1 MVNDID
7 KYNQEAGNPASIN
20 SKIIKEA
27 RLDLSP
33 PSADNVV
40 EDNSNSN
47 ETSNTNEENTTSKT
61 DSDFD
66 LFSLLTSKIN
76 VTKNKE
82 MSYFDN
88 GVQTISSS
96 ELGKIVDKTQ
106 QSVVDI
112 NKAVNGFPAG
122 YYDYITYEH
131 RRNAYNFITSRSNEV
146 NENDDI
152 DSIFRIGDCYFII
165 PPEFITVSTISSHD
179 SIQGIRHSGSI
190 QRNHGHAQR
199 EIQVSLVLNGIEQIN
214 GYEVESP
221 FDYPYYV
228 DGLRT
233 LISQFKYTPFLPIEN
248 SFLNLVHGIH
258 AVALRN
264 ISVETIDGFPET
276 LNVVI
281 SMQEFNLKSYI
292 SEDESMFGDI
302 IDWDLYRYYIQQPL
316 RSNHKNY
323 LSKIT
328 TPTLTNDFKFKI
340 LKQDALGGYKLD
352 KYGNIVTDS
361 SGNPIILNK
370 ENTGYLEDDITIDIT
385 DNKYYS
391 EMLSSDDDIHFTGL
405 SFSMS
410 NIMSLIQM
418 SAHEIPTAQYL
429 GSTDTT
435 FSLNFETTD
444 YNVITKIN
452 EMNSQN
458 LNLIRDNK
466 EKSGIGFMKI
476 ENELV
481 KLTGTGFLLISN
493 INIST
498 VPKFPGLY
506 SVNIECISYDSNQK
520 ENEKLIALNPFPN
533 NRKGTKDDLLS
544 QELPGICNK
553 IRQDACIESKLLEIE
568 MYPDL
573 CLPTYDEID
582 KAILAIRNFRSKHNL
597 LQQMNITRLPRTK
610 CEMPGHTTNSTYS
623 KYVDP
628 DFYIM
633 YTSKLSDIK
642 TSGVPT
648 EKTKEVFSKFNKS
661 VSIKND
667 RTISIDTKMFAN
679 SSHISELLK
688 QTNGNLLDIFPFTQ
702 PKPDV
707 ATEPEYAYGYE
718 PNIKTRLNKS
728 FLQNK
733 ESDPDSNDSYM
744 QSPSEGGS
752 GNSPSADPTSV
763 KKKYGNPFVDLACD
777 RADSGCGYIYG
788 SDGQIYTPE
797 MKSRLENTYPYNY
810 YNGEEDST
818 KWFGKQVF
826 DCSGLICWAMRK
838 IGLKG
843 AGFRIASGG
852 FGSLGTRISPNEI
865 IPGDIFYD
873 GTHCGICLDN
883 GRTVEAKSTNYGV
896 VYSTVNKSRYNF
908 VRLHGLK
915 EANQRFL
922 NNNKNFYSASSKT
935 TNSSSSNSN
944 SSKSQKAIS
953 QSKDITPISGS
964 GISGASTKTSKKVVL
979 ANFGNNNPCD
989 RWNSEILQ
997 VSQEM
1002 NLDPNFI
1009 KAIIMIESAGNPNA
1023 ISAYDRPNIVGLM
1036 QVYLKYHKDKF
1047 NGTNYFDPTDNIRA
1061 GCRIWKSYG
1070 GASWVNYD
1078 LEKSICCYN
1087 AGPGAAQNIFSGAQ
1101 ALPAETQ
1108 NYINKYKTYYGQ
1120 LMANGGKAGNRI
1132 TLTTGGIAPSGDGYS
1147 QTDFG
1152 GSSGSSTN
1160 NVITY
1165 GESDFKNPNAG
1176 KTHGNSVDGI
1186 DMDSFGKSSLTFI
1199 SSATEKRGKY
1209 FDFSPSSLGKKIKQL
1224 NSKKIVEWMFHDMVQ
1239 YSSKGRL
1246 SRAFPAFL
1254 FVIED
1259 EQSDW
1264 IDGKKLWTNYYV
1276 YRSVIDIN
1284 IHQAYDNPVSTAKV
1298 TLTNFN
1304 NNLTKISSKPTTKNL
1319 LDEGIV
1325 KWIYQLTGAII
1336 NEEITDEMIKLKN
1349 MLRNEIYL
1357 YEGARVH
1364 IRMGYGSNPAK
1375 YPTCFNGTITNIEYG
1390 EIISLVAQSDGV
1402 ELVRHP
1408 LTDKTNQTNKDIDLP
1423 EETSNMIARMFVAR
1437 ESDFLYGLTFGNF
1450 KINNKNGIEHFGT
1463 HYDGIDGINI
1473 DITIRD
1479 EAQYDIVQNIYK
1491 GTYKGVPFCANSF
1504 LNFDGESNW
1513 RFFASGKNVWDTIK
1527 MCEKSMPEFIGYPKY
1542 FGFESR
1548 IFYGLPTW
1556 LYNYKYEVD
1565 NSNGDLYVRSKAF
1578 SQVHDISS
1586 VDSIIDNTITIDTR
1600 NLATNFIGT
1609 YTLGGDLATT
1619 PVIMSDSTIDWSRQ
1633 RTRTIDTTSVQDFS
1647 WVPSIVDKFLS
1658 WSGSFDNGKEL
1669 AIRTCVSELATSWK
1683 ETYVGNLLILGQ
1695 PEINA
1700 HDWIY
1705 LDDTVI
1711 KMSGMITVR
1720 EVIHSMSV
1728 STGFTTSVIPGMIT
1742 FNTIKQSGL
1751 ENAFRSVMYIGNA
1764 VAHWKFARFIGTKA
1778 LSLVSKAYASS
1789 KLATYIVGAGKK
1801 VINFTATKGKDVY
1814 AMFKTGDAIID
1825 TAKFMKKVDTLVDA
1839 AKGSKFFAIGKG
1851 AITTVAGVASFT
1863 PIGLAAIASMLVIDF
1878 LIGWLITAIIDMFA
1892 YKNCITL
1899 HPLVISMPDG
1909 TAKAYV
1915 GNVKGGRKILPMIN
1929 AATEDA

>member
-1 MVNDID
+1 MVNNID
-7 KYNQEAGNPASIN
+7 KYNEEAGISASIN
-20 SKIIKEA
+20 SKINKET

-47 ETSNTNEENTTSKT
+47 TTSNTNDENTVTNTKT
-61 DSDFD
+61 DSDFN
-66 LFSLLTSKIN
+66 LFDLLTSKIN

-82 MSYFDN
+82 MSYFGN
-88 GVQTISSS
+88 GIQTIPSSK
-96 ELGKIVDKTQ
+96 LGNIVDKTQ

-112 NKAVNGFPAG
+112 NKAVNGFPPG

-131 RRNAYNFITSRSNEV
+131 RRNAYNFVTSRSNES
-146 NENDDI
+146 NNDDI
-152 DSIFRIGDCYFII
+152 DSVFRIGDCYFII

-179 SIQGIRHSGSI
+179 SIQGIRHSGSV
-190 QRNHGHAQR
+190 QMKHGHAQR
-199 EIQVSLVLNGIEQIN
+199 EIQVSLVLNGMDQIN

-258 AVALRN
+258 AVSLRN

-292 SEDESMFGDI
+292 SEDESLFGEI

-316 RSNHKNY
+316 RPNHKHY

-370 ENTGYLEDDITIDIT
+370 DNTGYLEDDITIDIT
-385 DNKYYS
+385 DDKYYS
-391 EMLSSDDDIHFTGL
+391 EMLSSEDDIHFTGL
-405 SFSMS
+405 NFSMS
-410 NIMSLIQM
+410 NIMTLIQM

-481 KLTGTGFLLISN
+481 KLTGTSFLLISN

-498 VPKFPGLY
+498 VPRFPGLY
-506 SVNIECISYDSNQK
+506 SINIECISYDSNQK

-533 NRKGTKDDLLS
+533 NRKGTKDDLIS
-544 QELPGICNK
+544 QELPGISNK

-573 CLPTYDEID
+573 CLPTYDEVD
-582 KAILAIRNFRSKHNL
+582 NAISAIRSFRKKHNL
-597 LQQMNITRLPRTK
+597 LQQLNITRLPRTK
-610 CEMPGHTTNSTYS
+610 CEIPGHTTNSTYS
-623 KYVDP
+623 KYVEP
-628 DFYIM
+628 DFYVM

-642 TSGVPT
+642 TSGNPT
-648 EKTKEVFSKFNKS
+648 EKTKEVFSKINKY
-661 VSIKND
+661 VTLKDDN
-667 RTISIDTKMFAN
+667 TISIDTKTFAN
-679 SSHISELLK
+679 SSHISELLSQAK
-688 QTNGNLLDIFPFTQ
+688 GNLLDIFPFTQ

-707 ATEPEYAYGYE
+707 AVEPEYAYGYE
-718 PNIKTRLNKS
+718 PDIKTRLNKS

-733 ESDPDSNDSYM
+733 EADPEDNDSYEE
-744 QSPSEGGS
+744 SPSQGG
-752 GNSPSADPTSV
+752 GINSPSADPTSV

-777 RADSGCGYIYG
+777 RADAGCGYVYG
-788 SDGQIYTPE
+788 SDGQIYTKE
-797 MKSRLENTYPYNY
+797 MKSRLEKTYPYSY
-810 YNGEEDST
+810 YNGKLDST

-843 AGFRIASGG
+843 SGFRIASGG
-852 FGSLGTRISPNEI
+852 FGALGTRVSANEI

-883 GRTVEAKSTNYGV
+883 GKTVEAKGTNYGV
-896 VYSTVNKSRYNF
+896 VYGTINKSRYNF
-908 VRLHGLK
+908 VRLSGLK
-915 EANQRFL
+915 EANQKFL
-922 NNNKNFYSASSKT
+922 NNNKNFYSTSSNTTGGIGGVGGGTKVPEIRSLSKT
-935 TNSSSSNSN
+935 PSLNNGTNSRT
-944 SSKSQKAIS
+944 SQN
-953 QSKDITPISGS
+953 T
-964 GISGASTKTSKKVVL
+964 VVL
-979 ANFGNNNPCD
+979 ANFGNNNACD
-989 RWNSEILQ
+989 KWNSEILQ
-997 VSQEM
+997 ISREM
-1002 NLDPNFI
+1002 NFDPNFI
-1009 KAIIMIESAGNPNA
+1009 KTIIMIESSGNPNT
-1023 ISAYDRPNIVGLM
+1023 ISPYDRPNIVGLM

-1047 NGTNYFDPTDNIRA
+1047 NGTNYFDPLDNIRA
-1061 GCRIWKSYG
+1061 GCRIWKNYCS
-1070 GASWVNYD
+1070 ADWVNYD

-1087 AGPGAAQNIFSGAQ
+1087 AGPNAAKNIYFGSQ
-1101 ALPAETQ
+1101 AMPTETK
-1108 NYINKYKTYYGQ
+1108 NYIAKYKKYYGQ

-1132 TLTTGGIAPSGDGYS
+1132 TLTTGGIAPSGNGYTP
-1147 QTDFG
+1147 TDSSG
-1152 GSSGSSTN
+1152 TSGSGSSNT
-1160 NVITY
+1160 ITY

-1176 KTHGNSVDGI
+1176 KTHGDSI
-1186 DMDSFGKSSLTFI
+1186 DEIDIDSFGKSSLTFI
-1199 SSATEKRGKY
+1199 SSATAKRDKY
-1209 FDFSPSSLGKKIKQL
+1209 FDFSHSSLGNKIKQL

-1239 YSSKGRL
+1239 YSNKGRL

-1264 IDGKKLWTNYYV
+1264 IDTKKLWTNYYV

-1304 NNLTKISSKPTTKNL
+1304 NNLTKISSRPSTKSL
-1319 LDEGIV
+1319 LDEGVV
-1325 KWIYQLTGAII
+1325 KWIYELTGAII

-1357 YEGARVH
+1357 YEGARIH
-1364 IRMGYGSNPAK
+1364 IRMGYGSNPAR

-1437 ESDFLYGLTFGNF
+1437 ENDFLYGLTFGNF
-1450 KINNKNGIEHFGT
+1450 KINSKNGIEHFGI
-1463 HYDGIDGINI
+1463 HYDGIDGTMI

-1491 GTYKGVPFCANSF
+1491 GTYKGAPFCASSF

-1527 MCEKSMPEFIGYPKY
+1527 MCEKSMPEFIGYPRY

-1633 RTRTIDTTSVQDFS
+1633 KTRTIDTTSVQDFS
-1647 WVPSIVDKFLS
+1647 WIPDIIDKFLS

-1669 AIRTCVSELATSWK
+1669 AIRTCISELAISWK

-1711 KMSGMITVR
+1711 RMSGMITVR

-1728 STGFTTSVIPGMIT
+1728 SSGFTTSVIPGMIT

-1764 VAHWKFARFIGTKA
+1764 LVHWKFARFIGTKA

-1789 KLATYIVGAGKK
+1789 KLSSYIFGAGKK
-1801 VINFTATKGKDVY
+1801 IISFTATKGKDLY

-1825 TAKFMKKVDTLVDA
+1825 TARFVKKVDTLVDV
-1839 AKGSKFFAIGKG
+1839 AKGSKFFSVGKSAIG
-1851 AITTVAGVASFT
+1851 AVAGVASFT
-1863 PIGLAAIASMLVIDF
+1863 PVGLAAIAAMIVIDF

-1892 YKNCITL
+1892 YRNCMTL

-1915 GNVKGGRKILPMIN
+1915 GNIKGGRKILPMIN
-1929 AATEDA
+1929 STTEDA